1 MYEIGMQVTGIV
13 CGAILLI
20 FFSVNAI
27 YLSLQSINDEKL
39 SLFIP
44 NFIRKLDFIGDLGG
58 AELILYPVLF
68 AFIVLISM
76 LIWPLV
82 IVASI
87 WLCVVLIL
95 RKAVRFK
102 KKVKKA
108 LEGKDKP
115 NHTHEWERE

>member
-13 CGAILLI
+13 GVIILLI
-20 FFSVNAI
+20 FLGINAI

-39 SLFIP
+39 SFFIP
-44 NFIRKLDFIGDLGG
+44 NFIRKLDFVGDMDGV
-58 AELILYPVLF
+58 ELIGYPFIF
-68 AFIVLISM
+68 AAIVLISM
-76 LIWPLV
+76 LIWPLI

-87 WLCVVLIL
+87 WFGVVLIL

-108 LEGKDKP
+108 LEGKDKL

>member
-1 MYEIGMQVTGIV
+1 LGINV
-13 CGAILLI
+13 
-20 FFSVNAI
+20 I

-44 NFIRKLDFIGDLGG
+44 NFVRKLDFVGDLDG
-58 AELILYPVLF
+58 AELIVYPVIF
-68 AFIVLISM
+68 AAIVLISM

-87 WLCVVLIL
+87 WFGVVLIL

-102 KKVKKA
+102 KKVNKA
-108 LEGKDKP
+108 LSGKDKP
-115 NHTHEWERE
+115 DHTHEWERE